1 MTRTNA
7 LYTQFFF
14 VIRLVELYLVHSIV
28 GELHM
33 VCDEL
38 RKAAC
43 DNSKAQGVAGV

>member
-1 MTRTNA
+1 MTRTNT

-14 VIRLVELYLVHSIV
+14 SVIRLVELYLVHSIV
-28 GELHM
+28 ELHM